1 MDSEL
6 FHILLVEDNAADV
19 YLFRKALETAE
30 VNFELTVISD
40 GAEALTF
47 VGREGKYSEHP
58 VPDLA
63 VLDLNL
69 PRKGG
74 DEILAAIRANRHFAN
89 VPVVIASSSSSPGE
103 QSRVQQL
110 GVERYLQKPPDLEE
124 FLQIGMVLK
133 QILLAGSGGRRLP
146 PSE

>member
-1 MDSEL
+1 MHSEL

-74 DEILAAIRANRHFAN
+74 DEILEAIHASRYFAN

-103 QSRVQQL
+103 QSRVQQT
-110 GVERYLQKPPDLEE
+110 GCRTVPPEAARSRRVFANGHGFE
-124 FLQIGMVLK
+124 ANT
-133 QILLAGSGGRRLP
+133 AGRQRRP
-146 PSE
+146 PAPAV